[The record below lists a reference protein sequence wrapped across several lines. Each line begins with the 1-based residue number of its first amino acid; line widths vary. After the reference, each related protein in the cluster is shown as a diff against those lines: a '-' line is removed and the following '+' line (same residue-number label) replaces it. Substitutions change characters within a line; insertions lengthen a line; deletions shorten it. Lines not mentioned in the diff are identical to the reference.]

1 MKEVNSK
8 RGPDSIRLDKLLSS
22 SFVIKTLQLQNKIKN
37 ELTPSPVFGL
47 LVFVISFLI
56 ITCYKFD

>member
-22 SFVIKTLQLQNKIKN
+22 SFVIKTLQLQNKIK
-37 ELTPSPVFGL
+37 SPVFGL